1 MRLHKHKLVLQVF
14 LYEGTMH
21 MLASVMCQRPAS
33 GTGDER
39 VLKIYSASWSFEMG
53 AKQCPPPS
61 ADQAFEMTYE
71 SPQPRNRIPRI
82 FPFVPSAFSLNPTSF
97 FLFLSCTT
105 QPRFWKMQW
114 RLVTSMNS
122 LLTFIL
128 WGRDPHLGA
137 GSVTGLAKRGTGRL
151 EQSLSSLGN
160 QHLSTSTSTILPSDL
175 SCRAPFI
182 SPSSF
187 FLLLAFLLRENYF
200 VLWPQSCARRS

>member
-21 MLASVMCQRPAS
+21 MLASLMCKDQQAELETRGCWKFILQVDHLRWEQNS
-33 GTGDER
+33 
-39 VLKIYSASWSFEMG
+39 V
-53 AKQCPPPS
+53 PPPS

-82 FPFVPSAFSLNPTSF
+82 FPFVPSVFSLNPTSF

>member
-1 MRLHKHKLVLQVF
+1 MRLLKNRLVLQV
-14 LYEGTMH
+14 LWGH
-21 MLASVMCQRPAS
+21 MLASVMCKDQQAEL
-33 GTGDER
+33 ER

-53 AKQCPPPS
+53 AKQCPPSS
-61 ADQAFEMTYE
+61 ADQAFQMTYE

-97 FLFLSCTT
+97 FLFLSWTT
-105 QPRFWKMQW
+105 QPWFWKMQW

-137 GSVTGLAKRGTGRL
+137 GSVTGLAKRGTARL

-175 SCRAPFI
+175 SCIIKGHFLFLP
-182 SPSSF
+182 PPSF
-187 FLLLAFLLRENYF
+187 FLWFFFQGEII
-200 VLWPQSCARRS
+200 S